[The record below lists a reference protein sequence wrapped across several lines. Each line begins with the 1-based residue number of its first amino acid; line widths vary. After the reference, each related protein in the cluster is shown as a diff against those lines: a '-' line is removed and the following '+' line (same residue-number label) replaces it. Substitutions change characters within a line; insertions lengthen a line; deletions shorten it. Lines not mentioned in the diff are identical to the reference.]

1 MPDKQNKIFVLLFII
16 SIFSNNT
23 FSQTKINGTIKDSN
37 GEPFP
42 SISVLL
48 MQPTDSSIVKFAF
61 SDNNGNFYIS
71 FESKMEDL
79 IISISG
85 MIIQSQSKN
94 IKNVSQ
100 TVNFIVTE
108 KKVELKE
115 VVVKSTKIWGAKD
128 TVNYL
133 VSAFS
138 SEKDIVIGDVLKK
151 MPGITVAET
160 GQIAYQG
167 EPINK
172 FYIENLDLLGGRY
185 GIATKNISPK
195 DISTVQIL
203 ENHQPVKALENV
215 KPSSRAAINLK
226 LKDSAKGTLSIMGQ
240 LGLGASPLLWNNELT
255 GMYFSR
261 DIQNISTYKGNNSGE
276 NLADELRSFT
286 YQNFFGSDNML
297 NIRMPNPPA
306 ISESRYLLNNSNA
319 GTVNT
324 LFKTGEDSELT
335 LNLIYLND
343 HEKRSG
349 ESHTSYY
356 LPGDSIFLFDENMQS
371 SNNTDR
377 MEAEVRFR
385 KNEKDNFLSNYLL
398 IQGEWT
404 GGTGDVATLQKI
416 HQRKNQSVFSII
428 NDFHTVIKKTE
439 NKGFEIKSSLGFKS
453 TPQNLNIF
461 PGLYED
467 MFYQGEAYSAFRQEA
482 RINQFYFQNNV
493 TLLAPW
499 IIGKVILSPDFS
511 FNIENKNLHSNMYV
525 TDNKENKLQLH
536 ADSLRNDLGWFKFKE
551 AVALDI
557 RYVIQNHLELNV
569 YLPFS
574 YSGIRV
580 NNKITGSRDFFPKP
594 YFEPSMNI
602 KTYLG
607 ARMESILNYS
617 FYNQLGDI
625 NSFYTGYMMQ
635 DYRSLMQF
643 DNRLPEIR
651 GNMGF
656 MSLNYKDVMKMFFAG
671 GNVSYIHQK
680 RNIIHEQIFNDILI
694 STTAVDLA
702 NTSENIS
709 INGRLSK
716 GFYWKGLVAS
726 FDASLSNYS
735 SELLRQGEL
744 TGYKNSNLNFSG
756 SLNVK
761 PVSQLILAYKGNW
774 NKNQSRIES
783 QEKFSPMNIFT
794 NTVSADILLSK
805 SLSFNVNYEHYY
817 NNAAI
822 GNKYLSFTDISLD
835 YTVKSAVFSLDWTNI
850 FNAANYIT
858 SYFGELNAYRHI
870 YKIRP
875 SMVLLKI
882 KLKIK

>member
-1 MPDKQNKIFVLLFII
+1 MC
-16 SIFSNNT
+16 
-23 FSQTKINGTIKDSN
+23 
-37 GEPFP
+37 
-42 SISVLL
+42 
-48 MQPTDSSIVKFAF
+48 SS
-61 SDNNGNFYIS
+61 
-71 FESKMEDL
+71 
-79 IISISG
+79 
-85 MIIQSQSKN
+85 
-94 IKNVSQ
+94 
-100 TVNFIVTE
+100 
-108 KKVELKE
+108 
-115 VVVKSTKIWGAKD
+115 
-128 TVNYL
+128 
-133 VSAFS
+133 
-138 SEKDIVIGDVLKK
+138 
-151 MPGITVAET
+151 
-160 GQIAYQG
+160 
-167 EPINK
+167 
-172 FYIENLDLLGGRY
+172 DLL
-185 GIATKNISPK
+185 S
-195 DISTVQIL
+195 V
-203 ENHQPVKALENV
+203 
-215 KPSSRAAINLK
+215 
-226 LKDSAKGTLSIMGQ
+226 
-240 LGLGASPLLWNNELT
+240 
-255 GMYFSR
+255 
-261 DIQNISTYKGNNSGE
+261 
-276 NLADELRSFT
+276 
-286 YQNFFGSDNML
+286 
-297 NIRMPNPPA
+297 
-306 ISESRYLLNNSNA
+306 
-319 GTVNT
+319 
-324 LFKTGEDSELT
+324 
-335 LNLIYLND
+335 NLIYLND

-356 LPGDSIFLFDENMQS
+356 FPGDSIFLFDENMQS
-371 SNNTDR
+371 ANNTDR
-377 MEAEVRFR
+377 MEAEIRFR
-385 KNEKDNFLSNYLL
+385 RNEKDNFLSNYLL

-404 GGTGDVATLQKI
+404 GGTGDVRTRQNI
-416 HQRKNQSVFSII
+416 HQRMNQSVFSIL

-467 MFYQGEAYSAFRQEA
+467 MFNRGETYSVFRQEA

-493 TLLAPW
+493 TFLSPW
-499 IIGKVILSPDFS
+499 IIGNVIFSPDLS
-511 FNIENKNLHSNMYV
+511 LNIENKNLQSNMYV
-525 TDNKENKLQLH
+525 TDNVENRTQLH
-536 ADSLRNDLGWFKFKE
+536 ADSLRNDIDWFKFKE

-580 NNKITGSRDFFPKP
+580 NNKITSSRDFFPKP

-656 MSLNYKDVMKMFFAG
+656 LSLNYKDVMKMFFAG

-716 GFYWKGLVAS
+716 GYYWKGLVAS
-726 FDASLSNYS
+726 LDASWGNYS

-744 TGYKNSNLNFSG
+744 TGYKNSNLNISG
-756 SLNVK
+756 SINIK

-774 NKNQSRIES
+774 SKNLSRIES
-783 QEKFSPMNIFT
+783 QEKFSPMTIFT
-794 NTVSADILLSK
+794 NTVSADVLLSK

-817 NNAAI
+817 NSAAI
-822 GNKYLSFTDISLD
+822 GNQHLSFTDVSLD
-835 YTVKSAVFSLDWTNI
+835 YTVKSTLFSLDWTNI
-850 FNAANYIT
+850 FNAANYVT

-875 SMVLLKI
+875 SMVLLKV